1 MASKVKIRKARAASG
16 GSVRMNS
23 RRASQVAGRGAS
35 RVSRDSRPG
44 RSSGVRLRIVSPAR
58 TETKVVLQPR
68 SKRVTAAKPL
78 GKRDQKEFR
87 RLLEQERDRLT
98 EELEAL
104 QEHTPEL
111 EHQVGM
117 DLGGSS
123 DEDFAD
129 VAGDTFEREKGFAIG
144 ASIQALLTQ
153 VEEALA
159 RLDEG
164 TYGIC
169 ESCGRAI
176 HPARLKAIPYAKLCI
191 DCKSREERATGLGR

>member
-1 MASKVKIRKARAASG
+1 MPSKVKVRKARGRAGAA
-16 GSVRMNS
+16 VRTEG
-23 RRASQVAGRGAS
+23 RRTTQAAGRTPS
-35 RVSRDSRPG
+35 RISRSG
-44 RSSGVRLRIVSPAR
+44 RSASARLRIVSPLRGDA
-58 TETKVVLQPR
+58 KVALAPR
-68 SKRVTAAKPL
+68 PKRATAAKPL

-104 QEHTPEL
+104 EEHTPEV

-117 DLGGSS
+117 DLGGSY

-129 VAGDTFEREKGFAIG
+129 VAGDTFEREKGFAIE
-144 ASIQALLTQ
+144 SSVQALLTQ

-164 TYGIC
+164 SYGVC

-191 DCKSREERATGLGR
+191 DCKSREERANGLGR

>member
-1 MASKVKIRKARAASG
+1 MPSKVKVRKTRGRAGAAIQTEG
-16 GSVRMNS
+16 
-23 RRASQVAGRGAS
+23 RRTTQAAGRSPS
-35 RVSRDSRPG
+35 RISSSG
-44 RSSGVRLRIVSPAR
+44 RSASVRLRMVSPLRGDA
-58 TETKVVLQPR
+58 KVALAPR
-68 SKRVTAAKPL
+68 PKRATAAKPL

-104 QEHTPEL
+104 EEHTPEV

-117 DLGGSS
+117 DLGGSY

-129 VAGDTFEREKGFAIG
+129 VAGDTFEREKGFAIE
-144 ASIQALLTQ
+144 SSVQALLTQ

-164 TYGIC
+164 TYGVC

-191 DCKSREERATGLGR
+191 DCKSREERANGLGR

>member
-1 MASKVKIRKARAASG
+1 V
-16 GSVRMNS
+16 VR
-23 RRASQVAGRGAS
+23 AGRTG
-35 RVSRDSRPG
+35 G
-44 RSSGVRLRIVSPAR
+44 IKLRIVSPLRGDAQA
-58 TETKVVLQPR
+58 LAPR
-68 SKRVTAAKPL
+68 PRRAGAGKPL

-87 RLLEQERDRLT
+87 RLLEEERDRLT

-104 QEHTPEL
+104 EEHTPEV
-111 EHQVGM
+111 EHQAGV
-117 DLGGSS
+117 DLGGSY

-129 VAGDTFEREKGFAIG
+129 VAGDTFEREKGFAIE
-144 ASIQALLTQ
+144 SSVQALLTQ

-169 ESCGRAI
+169 ENCGRAI

-191 DCKSREERATGLGR
+191 DCKAREERANGLGR

>member
-1 MASKVKIRKARAASG
+1 MGSRVKVRKARAASG
-16 GSVRMNS
+16 RVVRTSS
-23 RRASQVAGRGAS
+23 RGTSQVAGRGAS
-35 RVSRDSRPG
+35 RVSRISRTG
-44 RSSGVRLRIVSPAR
+44 RSAGVRMRIVSPAR
-58 TETKVVLQPR
+58 TDAKVALQARP
-68 SKRVTAAKPL
+68 KRAVKPL

-87 RLLEQERDRLT
+87 KLLEQERDRLT

-104 QEHTPEL
+104 EEHTPEL

-117 DLGGSS
+117 DLGGSY

-144 ASIQALLTQ
+144 ASVRALLTQ

-169 ESCGRAI
+169 ENCGRAI

-191 DCKSREERATGLGR
+191 DCKSREERANGLGR

>member
-1 MASKVKIRKARAASG
+1 MAGRVKVSKAQSRSG
-16 GSVRMNS
+16 TSVRTV
-23 RRASQVAGRGAS
+23 RRRSSGAAGRGA
-35 RVSRDSRPG
+35 RVSQPSRSAG
-44 RSSGVRLRIVSPAR
+44 ARMRIVSTVRGDAKVALQAR
-58 TETKVVLQPR
+58 PR
-68 SKRVTAAKPL
+68 RVTAAKPL

-87 RLLEQERDRLT
+87 RLLEEERDRLT

-104 QEHTPEL
+104 EEHTPEL

-117 DLGGSS
+117 DLGGSY

-144 ASIQALLTQ
+144 ASVQALLTQ

-159 RLDEG
+159 RLKEG

-169 ESCGRAI
+169 ENCGRAI
-176 HPARLKAIPYAKLCI
+176 HPARLKAIPSAKLCI
-191 DCKSREERATGLGR
+191 ECKSREERANGLGR

>member
-1 MASKVKIRKARAASG
+1 MPSKVKVRKTRGRTGAA
-16 GSVRMNS
+16 VRTDG
-23 RRASQVAGRGAS
+23 RRTTQAAGRSPSRISRSGQSAS
-35 RVSRDSRPG
+35 
-44 RSSGVRLRIVSPAR
+44 VRLRIVSPLRGDA
-58 TETKVVLQPR
+58 KVALAPR
-68 SKRVTAAKPL
+68 PKRATAVKPL

-104 QEHTPEL
+104 EEHTPEV
-111 EHQVGM
+111 EHQVGI
-117 DLGGSS
+117 DLGG

-144 ASIQALLTQ
+144 ASVQALLTQ

-164 TYGIC
+164 TYGVC

>member
-1 MASKVKIRKARAASG
+1 MASRVKVRKPRTAR
-16 GSVRMNS
+16 
-23 RRASQVAGRGAS
+23 RRTAQAAGRGAT
-35 RVSRDSRPG
+35 RVSRPIRNSGARM
-44 RSSGVRLRIVSPAR
+44 RIVSGVRGGA
-58 TETKVVLQPR
+58 KVALQHRP
-68 SKRVTAAKPL
+68 KRATTAKPL

-87 RLLEQERDRLT
+87 RLLGEERDRLT

-104 QEHTPEL
+104 QEHTPEV

-117 DLGGSS
+117 DLGGSY

-129 VAGDTFEREKGFAIG
+129 VAGDAFEREKGFAIG
-144 ASIQALLTQ
+144 ASVQALLTQ
-153 VEEALA
+153 VEEALV

-169 ESCGRAI
+169 ENCGRAI

-191 DCKSREERATGLGR
+191 DCKSLEERANGLGR